1 MTPEELEFART
12 FTDKEVM
19 SSAIS
24 QLRARTINEYYETT
38 DESKRQE
45 LEKRQLLLEFEA
57 RAVLGDD
64 DIAHSIQHTGQGDQP
79 LWSDAEAAQWC
90 GVM

>member
-1 MTPEELEFART
+1 MTPEKLEFART

-24 QLRARTINEYYETT
+24 QIRARTINEYSATT
-38 DESKRQE
+38 DKNKRQE

-64 DIAHSIQHTGQGDQP
+64 DIAHSIQDKVINLYGP
-79 LWSDAEAAQWC
+79 MLRRLN
-90 GVM
+90 GVE

>member
-1 MTPEELEFART
+1 MTPEELESART

-38 DESKRQE
+38 DENKRQE

-64 DIAHSIQHTGQGDQP
+64 DRAHSIQDKVINLYGPMLRH
-79 LWSDAEAAQWC
+79 LN
-90 GVM
+90 GVE

>member
-24 QLRARTINEYYETT
+24 QLRAMAINEYYEATGKT
-38 DESKRQE
+38 KRQE
-45 LEKRQLLLEFEA
+45 LEKRQLLLDFES

-64 DIAHSIQHTGQGDQP
+64 DIAHSIQDKVIRLYGP
-79 LWSDAEAAQWC
+79 MLRRLN
-90 GVM
+90 GVE

>member
-1 MTPEELEFART
+1 MTPEKLEFART

-24 QLRARTINEYYETT
+24 QLRARTINEYSATT
-38 DESKRQE
+38 DKNKRQE

-64 DIAHSIQHTGQGDQP
+64 DIAHSIQDKVINLYGP
-79 LWSDAEAAQWC
+79 MLRRLN
-90 GVM
+90 GVE

>member
-1 MTPEELEFART
+1 MTPEELELART

-57 RAVLGDD
+57 RAVLGDND
-64 DIAHSIQHTGQGDQP
+64 MAHSIQDKVINLYGPMLRH
-79 LWSDAEAAQWC
+79 LN
-90 GVM
+90 GVE

>member
-1 MTPEELEFART
+1 MTPEELEFVRT

-24 QLRARTINEYYETT
+24 QLRAMAINEYYATT
-38 DESKRQE
+38 DENKRQE

-64 DIAHSIQHTGQGDQP
+64 DIAHSIQDKVINLYGP
-79 LWSDAEAAQWC
+79 MLRKLN
-90 GVM
+90 GVE

>member
-1 MTPEELEFART
+1 MTPEELEFARS
-12 FTDKEVM
+12 FADKEVM

-38 DESKRQE
+38 DKSKRQE
-45 LEKRQLLLEFEA
+45 LEKRQLLLEFES

-64 DIAHSIQHTGQGDQP
+64 DMAHSIQDKVINLYGP
-79 LWSDAEAAQWC
+79 MLRRLN
-90 GVM
+90 GVE

>member
-1 MTPEELEFART
+1 
-12 FTDKEVM
+12 M

-24 QLRARTINEYYETT
+24 QLRAMAINEYSATT
-38 DESKRQE
+38 DENKRQE

-64 DIAHSIQHTGQGDQP
+64 DIAHSIQDKVINLYGP
-79 LWSDAEAAQWC
+79 MLRRLN
-90 GVM
+90 GVE

>member
-1 MTPEELEFART
+1 
-12 FTDKEVM
+12 M

-24 QLRARTINEYYETT
+24 QLRAMAINEYYATT
-38 DESKRQE
+38 DENKRQE

-64 DIAHSIQHTGQGDQP
+64 DIAHSIQDKVINLYGP
-79 LWSDAEAAQWC
+79 MLRKLN
-90 GVM
+90 GVE

>member
-1 MTPEELEFART
+1 MTPEKLEFART
-12 FTDKEVM
+12 FTDREVM

-24 QLRARTINEYYETT
+24 QLRARTINEYSATT
-38 DESKRQE
+38 DKNKRQE

-64 DIAHSIQHTGQGDQP
+64 DIAHSIQDKVINLYGP
-79 LWSDAEAAQWC
+79 MLRRLN
-90 GVM
+90 GVE

>member
-1 MTPEELEFART
+1 MTPEKLEFART

-24 QLRARTINEYYETT
+24 QLRARTINEYSATT
-38 DESKRQE
+38 DENKRQE

-64 DIAHSIQHTGQGDQP
+64 DIAHSIQDKVINLYGP
-79 LWSDAEAAQWC
+79 MLRRLN
-90 GVM
+90 GVE

>member
-1 MTPEELEFART
+1 
-12 FTDKEVM
+12 M

-24 QLRARTINEYYETT
+24 QLRAMAINEYSATT

-45 LEKRQLLLEFEA
+45 LEKRQLLLEFES

-64 DIAHSIQHTGQGDQP
+64 DIAHSIQDKVINLYGP
-79 LWSDAEAAQWC
+79 MLRRLN
-90 GVM
+90 GVE

>member
-1 MTPEELEFART
+1 MTPEELESART

-24 QLRARTINEYYETT
+24 QLRARTINEYYATT

-64 DIAHSIQHTGQGDQP
+64 DIAHSIQDKVINLYGP
-79 LWSDAEAAQWC
+79 MLRKLN
-90 GVM
+90 GVE

>member
-38 DESKRQE
+38 DESNRQE
-45 LEKRQLLLEFEA
+45 LEKRQLLLEFES

-64 DIAHSIQHTGQGDQP
+64 DVAHSIQDKVINLYGP
-79 LWSDAEAAQWC
+79 MLRKLN
-90 GVM
+90 GVE

>member
-45 LEKRQLLLEFEA
+45 LEKRQLLLEFES

-64 DIAHSIQHTGQGDQP
+64 EIAHSIQDKVIRLYGP
-79 LWSDAEAAQWC
+79 MLRKLN
-90 GVM
+90 GVE

>member
-1 MTPEELEFART
+1 MTPEKLEFART
-12 FTDKEVM
+12 VTDKEVM

-64 DIAHSIQHTGQGDQP
+64 DIAHSIQDKVINLYGP
-79 LWSDAEAAQWC
+79 MLRRLN
-90 GVM
+90 GVE

>member
-1 MTPEELEFART
+1 MTPEELEFARS

-38 DESKRQE
+38 DKSKRQE
-45 LEKRQLLLEFEA
+45 LEKRQLLLEFES

-64 DIAHSIQHTGQGDQP
+64 DMAHSIQDKVINLYGP
-79 LWSDAEAAQWC
+79 MLRRLN
-90 GVM
+90 GVE

>member
-24 QLRARTINEYYETT
+24 QLRAMAINEYYEATSET
-38 DESKRQE
+38 KRQE
-45 LEKRQLLLEFEA
+45 LEKRQLLLDFESQ
-57 RAVLGDD
+57 AVLGDD
-64 DIAHSIQHTGQGDQP
+64 DIAHSIQDKVINLYGP
-79 LWSDAEAAQWC
+79 MLRKLN
-90 GVM
+90 GVE

>member
-1 MTPEELEFART
+1 MTPEALEFART
-12 FTDKEVM
+12 FTDKEAM

-38 DESKRQE
+38 DESNRQE
-45 LEKRQLLLEFEA
+45 LEKRQLLLEFES

-64 DIAHSIQHTGQGDQP
+64 DIAHSIQDKVINLYGP
-79 LWSDAEAAQWC
+79 MLRRLN
-90 GVM
+90 GVE

>member
-1 MTPEELEFART
+1 
-12 FTDKEVM
+12 M

-24 QLRARTINEYYETT
+24 QLRAMAINEYYATT
-38 DESKRQE
+38 DENKRQE

-64 DIAHSIQHTGQGDQP
+64 DIAHSIQDKVIRLYGP
-79 LWSDAEAAQWC
+79 MLRKLN
-90 GVM
+90 GVE

>member
-1 MTPEELEFART
+1 MTPEKLEFART

-24 QLRARTINEYYETT
+24 QLRARTINEYSATT

-45 LEKRQLLLEFEA
+45 LENRQLLLEFEA

-64 DIAHSIQHTGQGDQP
+64 DIAHSIQDKVINLYGP
-79 LWSDAEAAQWC
+79 MLRRLN
-90 GVM
+90 GVE

>member
-1 MTPEELEFART
+1 
-12 FTDKEVM
+12 M

-24 QLRARTINEYYETT
+24 QLRASTINEYSATT
-38 DESKRQE
+38 DKNKRQE

-64 DIAHSIQHTGQGDQP
+64 DIAHSIQDKVINLYGP
-79 LWSDAEAAQWC
+79 MLRRLN
-90 GVM
+90 GVE

>member
-1 MTPEELEFART
+1 MTPKELELART

-24 QLRARTINEYYETT
+24 QLRAMAINEYYATT
-38 DESKRQE
+38 DENKRQE

-64 DIAHSIQHTGQGDQP
+64 DIAHSIQDKVINLYGP
-79 LWSDAEAAQWC
+79 MLRKLN
-90 GVM
+90 GVE

>member
-1 MTPEELEFART
+1 MTPEKLEFART

-64 DIAHSIQHTGQGDQP
+64 DMAHSIQDKVINLYGP
-79 LWSDAEAAQWC
+79 MLRRLN
-90 GVM
+90 GVE

>member
-12 FTDKEVM
+12 FTDQEVM

-24 QLRARTINEYYETT
+24 QLRAMAINEYYATT
-38 DESKRQE
+38 DEAKRQE
-45 LEKRQLLLEFEA
+45 LEKRQLLLEFES

-64 DIAHSIQHTGQGDQP
+64 EIAHSIQDKVIRLYGP
-79 LWSDAEAAQWC
+79 MLRKLN
-90 GVM
+90 GVE

>member
-24 QLRARTINEYYETT
+24 QLRARTINEYSATT

-45 LEKRQLLLEFEA
+45 LEKRQLLLEFES

-64 DIAHSIQHTGQGDQP
+64 EIAHSIQDKVINLYSP
-79 LWSDAEAAQWC
+79 MLRKLN
-90 GVM
+90 GVE

>member
-24 QLRARTINEYYETT
+24 QLRGRTINEYYETT
-38 DESKRQE
+38 DENKRQE
-45 LEKRQLLLEFEA
+45 LEKRQLLLECEA

-64 DIAHSIQHTGQGDQP
+64 DIAHSIQDKVINLYGP
-79 LWSDAEAAQWC
+79 MLRRLN
-90 GVM
+90 GVE

>member
-1 MTPEELEFART
+1 MTPEELESART

-38 DESKRQE
+38 DENKRQE
-45 LEKRQLLLEFEA
+45 LEKRQLLLEFES

-64 DIAHSIQHTGQGDQP
+64 DIAHSIQDKVINLYGPMLRH
-79 LWSDAEAAQWC
+79 LN
-90 GVM
+90 GVE

>member
-1 MTPEELEFART
+1 MTPEKLEFART

-24 QLRARTINEYYETT
+24 QLRAMAINEYSATT
-38 DESKRQE
+38 DENKRQE

-64 DIAHSIQHTGQGDQP
+64 DIAHSIQDKVTNLYGP
-79 LWSDAEAAQWC
+79 MLRRLN
-90 GVM
+90 GVE

>member
-24 QLRARTINEYYETT
+24 QLRAMAVNEYYTTT
-38 DESKRQE
+38 DEAKRQE
-45 LEKRQLLLEFEA
+45 LEKRQLLLDFES

-64 DIAHSIQHTGQGDQP
+64 DVAHSIQDKVIRLYGP
-79 LWSDAEAAQWC
+79 MLRKLN
-90 GVM
+90 GVE

>member
-1 MTPEELEFART
+1 MTPEKLEFART

-24 QLRARTINEYYETT
+24 QLRARTINEYSATT
-38 DESKRQE
+38 DKNKRQE

-64 DIAHSIQHTGQGDQP
+64 DIAHSIQAKVINLYGP
-79 LWSDAEAAQWC
+79 MLRRLN
-90 GVM
+90 GVE